1 MNFLLKLTFI
11 FSKPDQWYS
20 QKLHKM
26 PHTPPIEETL
36 PLQDPATSLSKRA
49 ARRIIQRTFVLMGKD
64 KVLRQQ
70 IRESEITTVWIVE
83 DWELEWTVLLH
94 RGKFEVERRQSK
106 HPDVTLSW
114 PTAAEFF
121 RQVDALGDASI
132 QVQIIPE
139 QDQPRFF
146 ETLLRGF
153 FATLRHVLENSV
165 DAVGQNL
172 L

>member
-1 MNFLLKLTFI
+1 
-11 FSKPDQWYS
+11 
-20 QKLHKM
+20 M
-26 PHTPPIEETL
+26 PNTPPTEETL

-64 KVLRQQ
+64 KVLRQL
-70 IRESEITTVWIVE
+70 IRESEITTVWMIE
-83 DWELEWTVLLH
+83 DWELEWTVLLR

-106 HPDVTLSW
+106 RPDITLTW
-114 PTAAEFF
+114 PTAEEFF
-121 RQVDALGDASI
+121 RQVDRTGDASV
-132 QVQIIPE
+132 QVQMTPE
-139 QDQPRFF
+139 QEHPRFF

-153 FATLRHVLENSV
+153 FSTLRSVLENPV

>member
-1 MNFLLKLTFI
+1 VSN
-11 FSKPDQWYS
+11 
-20 QKLHKM
+20 
-26 PHTPPIEETL
+26 TPPQEETL

-70 IRESEITTVWIVE
+70 IRESQISTLWIVE

-94 RGKFEVERRQSK
+94 RGKFEFERRPAK
-106 HPDVTLSW
+106 HPDITLSW
-114 PTAAEFF
+114 PTAEEFF
-121 RQVDALGDASI
+121 HQVDRTGEAKLH
-132 QVQIIPE
+132 VQIVPE
-139 QDQPRFF
+139 QGHHRFL

-153 FATLRHVLENSV
+153 FACLRRVLANPV
-165 DAVGQNL
+165 DALGESL

>member
-1 MNFLLKLTFI
+1 MLN
-11 FSKPDQWYS
+11 
-20 QKLHKM
+20 
-26 PHTPPIEETL
+26 TPPTEETL

-70 IRESEITTVWIVE
+70 IRESEITTLWIVE
-83 DWELEWTVLLH
+83 DWDLEWTVLLR
-94 RGKFEVERRQSK
+94 RGKFEFERRPSK

-114 PTAAEFF
+114 PTAEEFF
-121 RQVDALGDASI
+121 HQVDRSGDANVR
-132 QVQIIPE
+132 VQILPE
-139 QDQPRFF
+139 QHRHRFL

-153 FATLRHVLENSV
+153 FSRLRSVLTNPV
-165 DAVGQNL
+165 DALGESL

>member
-1 MNFLLKLTFI
+1 MQ
-11 FSKPDQWYS
+11 SKPDI
-20 QKLHKM
+20 
-26 PHTPPIEETL
+26 PPTEETL

-70 IRESEITTVWIVE
+70 IRESEITTVWIIE

-94 RGKFEVERRQSK
+94 RGKFEFERRQSK
-106 HPDVTLSW
+106 HPDVTIAW
-114 PTAAEFF
+114 PTAEEFF
-121 RQVDALGDASI
+121 HQVDRSGDAN
-132 QVQIIPE
+132 VQAQILP
-139 QDQPRFF
+139 DQEHRRFF

-153 FATLRHVLENSV
+153 FSYLRRVLTNPV
-165 DAVGQNL
+165 DALGESL